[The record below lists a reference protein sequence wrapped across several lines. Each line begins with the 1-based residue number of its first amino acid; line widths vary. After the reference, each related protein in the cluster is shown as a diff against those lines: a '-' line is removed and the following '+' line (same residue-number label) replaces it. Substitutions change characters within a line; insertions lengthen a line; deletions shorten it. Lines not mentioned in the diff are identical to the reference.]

1 MTMSTQHNFSV
12 ATRTRSRA
20 NGSGVPA
27 FRRGSGTASTLLT
40 ILAIKIEDE
49 FKKIEFPITGFT
61 RHARCRGP
69 VVARVARA
77 CPRRDGARCP
87 QKKAAPSVPTSLRV
101 SVAYSGGLKGAR
113 ARAAALAPAAA
124 RGRKTPTMTP
134 TRRTALARTNARLRM
149 ASGES
154 TNPNPNPNQ
163 PSDGA
168 EW

>member
-27 FRRGSGTASTLLT
+27 FRRGSLTASTLLT

-49 FKKIEFPITGFT
+49 FKKIDFPITGFT

-113 ARAAALAPAAA
+113 APPLSRPQARRPQGTRSEDPDHDPDAPHRVSSHQRSA
-124 RGRKTPTMTP
+124 P
-134 TRRTALARTNARLRM
+134 
-149 ASGES
+149 
-154 TNPNPNPNQ
+154 
-163 PSDGA
+163 DGK
-168 EW
+168 W

>member
-61 RHARCRGP
+61 RHAAPAWSHGSH
-69 VVARVARA
+69 ARVLAAMAPDALRKK
-77 CPRRDGARCP
+77 PPPPSRRLSESP
-87 QKKAAPSVPTSLRV
+87 LRIRGV
-101 SVAYSGGLKGAR
+101 LGR
-113 ARAAALAPAAA
+113 ARRRSRARRA

-154 TNPNPNPNQ
+154 INPNPNPNQ

>member
-27 FRRGSGTASTLLT
+27 FRRGSLTASTLLT

-49 FKKIEFPITGFT
+49 FKKIEFPITGF
-61 RHARCRGP
+61 RRAMPRGAWSHGSHARVLAAMAPDALRKKP
-69 VVARVARA
+69 
-77 CPRRDGARCP
+77 PPPSRRLSESP
-87 QKKAAPSVPTSLRV
+87 LRIR
-101 SVAYSGGLKGAR
+101 GGLGR
-113 ARAAALAPAAA
+113 ARRRSRA
-124 RGRKTPTMTP
+124 RTPQGHGRKTP

>member
-61 RHARCRGP
+61 RHAAPAWSHGSH
-69 VVARVARA
+69 ARVLAAMAPDALRKKPPPPSRRLSESPLRIRGVWGRAR
-77 CPRRDGARCP
+77 RRSRARRARSEDP
-87 QKKAAPSVPTSLRV
+87 DAPHRV
-101 SVAYSGGLKGAR
+101 SSHQR
-113 ARAAALAPAAA
+113 SAP
-124 RGRKTPTMTP
+124 
-134 TRRTALARTNARLRM
+134 
-149 ASGES
+149 
-154 TNPNPNPNQ
+154 
-163 PSDGA
+163 DGK
-168 EW
+168 W

>member
-1 MTMSTQHNFSV
+1 MQLVWVRSPN
-12 ATRTRSRA
+12 ATLS
-20 NGSGVPA
+20 
-27 FRRGSGTASTLLT
+27 T

-49 FKKIEFPITGFT
+49 FKKIEFPITGF
-61 RHARCRGP
+61 RRAMPRGAWSHGSHARVLAAMAPDALRKKPPPPSRRLSESPLRIRG
-69 VVARVARA
+69 VL
-77 CPRRDGARCP
+77 G
-87 QKKAAPSVPTSLRV
+87 
-101 SVAYSGGLKGAR
+101 R
-113 ARAAALAPAAA
+113 ARAAALAPAQGTV
-124 RGRKTPTMTP
+124 GRPRA

>member
-49 FKKIEFPITGFT
+49 FKKIEFPITGF
-61 RHARCRGP
+61 RRAMPRGAWSHGSHARVLAAMAPDALRKKPPPPSRRLSESPLRIRG
-69 VVARVARA
+69 VL
-77 CPRRDGARCP
+77 G
-87 QKKAAPSVPTSLRV
+87 
-101 SVAYSGGLKGAR
+101 R
-113 ARAAALAPAAA
+113 ARAAALAPAGH
-124 RGRKTPTMTP
+124 GRKTP